1 MWGFFVFSMIL
12 IFGAILVLL
21 RRYCANSVTLTVKG
35 ATSYAWLTAMAVVAI
50 VPLDVYSTLNSH
62 KPSELGVMWD
72 VAFWST
78 QALTWLI
85 LPFFQYYA
93 DAGDFT
99 VKNKSITSLKE
110 NAILYGSVAAVGV
123 VGIAALLISK
133 KMTVDGL
140 MGLGIGLSN
149 AFGLI
154 ASIILLGYGL
164 VEIPRNMWKADPERQ
179 LKWCAHRA
187 GKYAEK
193 VMKATSEL
201 ETVVTIIAANE
212 RQIRRHD
219 PLRKYMDIIVEHLE
233 KESPIKPSDLAARA
247 AAAGRPGID
256 IESIAAED
264 LEYNYDVSG
273 LAALRRR
280 MFFAIST
287 YNGDRAQYEEVMA
300 EAFELEDIVK
310 CRQLNDYTPR
320 VPTRSPIK
328 KAVWYYKCAL
338 RAHWHRVLAVVFAML
353 SVLIVW
359 AEATIVSPVDI
370 SPLSLL
376 IKGTD
381 NAEFGVQLLTLLPLA
396 YICACTYAALFSI
409 TAFDYNKLIPRA
421 TIGSALMQNGTLM
434 CRFAAPTCWNF
445 YHMIRMTGSHGKTG
459 TTVFEDKMGS
469 MDVPA
474 FLRQHLNTYLPLIL
488 VVECGITLL
497 NLWDR
502 IMGICVSSKYK
513 FSNDDDVEDAYTE
526 KGRQLIAREREAVGK
541 GFAVGQVLT
550 TAFFDLDFPDI
561 VGGPR
566 SRTTQQKKGFFGLF
580 RKSAPAP
587 APVPPPQRSA
597 TLPSAGAAGGA
608 AQPPAATRY
617 QSATAA
623 AAAARWLGRGTGV
636 PAGGDG
642 GAAGGGGPSLLDGG
656 ATTSLLAARYDKSPT
671 PEYDTH
677 MAPGG
682 GGGGKSGLDGIF
694 ADLHVAGGAAGSGGA
709 GAAGRGG
716 GGGVAAAAPG
726 ATEKDSLLGGF
737 WGRS

>member
-1 MWGFFVFSMIL
+1 
-12 IFGAILVLL
+12 
-21 RRYCANSVTLTVKG
+21 
-35 ATSYAWLTAMAVVAI
+35 MAVVAI
-50 VPLDVYSTLNSH
+50 VPLDVYSTLNYH

-85 LPFFQYYA
+85 LPVFQYYA

-123 VGIAALLISK
+123 IGIAALLISK
-133 KMTVDGL
+133 KMTMDSL
-140 MGLGIGLSN
+140 MGVGIGLSN

-154 ASIILLGYGL
+154 ARIILLGYGL

-187 GKYAEK
+187 GKYAKK

-219 PLRKYMDIIVEHLE
+219 PLRKYMDIIVDHLE

-264 LEYNYDVSG
+264 LEYNYDVAG

-287 YNGDRAQYEEVMA
+287 YNGDRAQYKEVMA

-310 CRQLNDYTPR
+310 CRQLNDFTPL
-320 VPTRSPIK
+320 VPTRSPLK
-328 KAVWYYKCAL
+328 KAVVL
-338 RAHWHRVLAVVFAML
+338 QVLAVVFAML

-370 SPLSLL
+370 SLLSLL

-421 TIGSALMQNGTLM
+421 TIGSALMQQGLSLTE
-434 CRFAAPTCWNF
+434 P
-445 YHMIRMTGSHGKTG
+445 
-459 TTVFEDKMGS
+459 
-469 MDVPA
+469 DV
-474 FLRQHLNTYLPLIL
+474 
-488 VVECGITLL
+488 
-497 NLWDR
+497 
-502 IMGICVSSKYK
+502 
-513 FSNDDDVEDAYTE
+513 
-526 KGRQLIAREREAVGK
+526 
-541 GFAVGQVLT
+541 
-550 TAFFDLDFPDI
+550 
-561 VGGPR
+561 
-566 SRTTQQKKGFFGLF
+566 
-580 RKSAPAP
+580 
-587 APVPPPQRSA
+587 
-597 TLPSAGAAGGA
+597 
-608 AQPPAATRY
+608 
-617 QSATAA
+617 
-623 AAAARWLGRGTGV
+623 
-636 PAGGDG
+636 
-642 GAAGGGGPSLLDGG
+642 
-656 ATTSLLAARYDKSPT
+656 
-671 PEYDTH
+671 
-677 MAPGG
+677 
-682 GGGGKSGLDGIF
+682 
-694 ADLHVAGGAAGSGGA
+694 
-709 GAAGRGG
+709 
-716 GGGVAAAAPG
+716 
-726 ATEKDSLLGGF
+726 
-737 WGRS
+737 